1 MSQEEKPAGLKKQ
14 KWLIPA
20 VTGAVLGGTFSLLLE
35 GLGLLRVL
43 PLSVNL
49 IPIIFM
55 ALFGLV
61 GVTKARFLT
70 WGLNA
75 ACLLAYILIG
85 YFGVAVPACL
95 NMVLREEPV
104 KADAVIVLS
113 SGVSADN
120 KLSPRAV
127 QRLLKGMEL
136 VKSGYSENLVLTRI
150 GQEGGSGEPDQDRIL
165 GLMTPAPKLYR
176 IGQVLNTH
184 DEAVQ
189 MAELAAKKGWKKI
202 LLVTSAMHSRRS
214 KLVFQKAGLDVVA
227 VPSEEREFQIEEG
240 AVLGGAVRGT
250 PPLSSFEDR
259 IYAFHQWI
267 HEEVGIVVY
276 RARGWI

>member
-1 MSQEEKPAGLKKQ
+1 MSQIDPPAQKPKS
-14 KWLIPA
+14 KWLFPA
-20 VTGAVLGGTFSLLLE
+20 LTGAVLGGTFSLLLE

-43 PLSVNL
+43 PLPVTLLPL
-49 IPIIFM
+49 ILM
-55 ALFGLV
+55 AVFGLI
-61 GVTKARFLT
+61 GITKVRALL
-70 WGLNA
+70 WGAN
-75 ACLLAYILIG
+75 LLLLLMYVLIG
-85 YFGVAVPACL
+85 YFGVAVQPCL

-104 KADAVIVLS
+104 KSDAVIVLS

-136 VKSGYSENLVLTRI
+136 IKSGFSENLVLTRI
-150 GQEGGSGEPDQDRIL
+150 GQVGGSGEPDQDRII
-165 GLMTPAPKLYR
+165 GLMSPPPKLHR

-189 MAELAAKKGWKKI
+189 MAELASKNGWKKVI
-202 LLVTSAMHSRRS
+202 LVTSAMHSRRS
-214 KLVFQKAGLDVVA
+214 KLVFEKAGLTVVA
-227 VPSEEREFQIEEG
+227 VPSEEREFQLEEG
-240 AVLGGAVRGT
+240 AALGGVEKGT
-250 PPLSSFEDR
+250 PPLTSFEDR
-259 IYAFHQWI
+259 IYAFQQWI